1 MVVAQRRK
9 EPINPYF
16 ILPRVLHIYLLG
28 EVESVTVDRWSGD
41 GGFLTLSARRKGMR
55 DISTVSAA
63 ELFLPYHLRAQKNS
77 APSFVHHNFVF
88 RFFHNRYDFLKYFLT
103 KISAQNTDPISHGAL
118 YLIECVGL
126 F

>member
-55 DISTVSAA
+55 DISTVSPA
-63 ELFLPYHLRAQKNS
+63 ELFLPYHLRAQNNS
-77 APSFVHHNFVF
+77 APGF
-88 RFFHNRYDFLKYFLT
+88 
-103 KISAQNTDPISHGAL
+103 
-118 YLIECVGL
+118 
-126 F
+126 